1 MSVYLGSSKV
11 SINTGQR
18 SKFGVKNV
26 TTNGT
31 YDASNDNVDGYN
43 RVVVNVPSGIT
54 PTGTKNISITSNGTT
69 TEDVT
74 NYASASI
81 TTNVANS
88 YAVSDEGKVVS
99 NGGLVSQTSATYSTN
114 DTYDTTTVN
123 SVTVNVPVLEE
134 DPADA
139 VRFFDY
145 DGTVVYQYSAA
156 QFLALS
162 AMPAN
167 PSHTGLV
174 AQGWNYT
181 LQDAQDF
188 VEQWGYLDIGQMY
201 ITQSGDTEIDIEFPT
216 GFKRL
221 EPYLGIAVNGE
232 VEIDWGDNST
242 VSTVTGSS
250 LTTQI
255 RTQHIYSNTGKYTI
269 TIHVVSGSF
278 AFYGTS
284 IYFLLS
290 ANNSSG
296 DYNKVYS
303 NLIKFIRIGN
313 NCTIGSRAF
322 YYCYSLEYITV
333 PQEIYYSI
341 GSYAFA
347 YCYSLKYISLP
358 KINNLSIG
366 TNTFS
371 SCCSLKNISLPKSI
385 GSISSSSFSICN
397 ALESLIINFSGQINA
412 MYRGTSS
419 SFTHTFFRLIV
430 SKQKLKIILK
440 PYILDSELLNEQT
453 SISSSLFGSCIIL
466 KEIIIPN
473 TITSIESYAFA
484 YCQKLNVINIPQSV
498 TSIGSNA
505 FQYCHSLS
513 SIQIPQNVTSIGNT
527 VFQYCYSLSSIQI
540 PQNVTSIGDNAF
552 DGCYSLSL
560 IQLPQSIT
568 SIGNSIFY
576 YCYSLS
582 SIQIPQNVTSIGNY
596 AFYNCYSLS
605 SIQIPQNVTS
615 IGANAFNGCYGMK
628 EYHFKPTTPPTI
640 TNTNVFSGIPSD
652 CIIYVPQGSLTAYQT
667 ENYWSTYASQ
677 MQEEPAS

>member
-43 RVVVNVPSGIT
+43 RVVVNVPTSGGIT

-88 YAVSDEGKVVS
+88 YAASDEGKVVS

-181 LQDAQDF
+181 LEDAQDF

-201 ITQSGDTEIDIEFPT
+201 ITQSGDTEIDIDFPT

-242 VSTVTGSS
+242 VSTVTGSG

-255 RTQHIYSNTGKYTI
+255 KTQHIYSNTGKYTI

-284 IYFLLS
+284 NYFLLS

-296 DYNKVYS
+296 DYNRVHS

-313 NCTIGSRAF
+313 NCTIGTRAF
-322 YYCYSLEYITV
+322 YYCTSLKYITI

-341 GSYAFA
+341 GGNAFQ
-347 YCYSLKYISLP
+347 YCYSLKYITLP
-358 KINNLSIG
+358 KINNFNING
-366 TNTFS
+366 NVFS
-371 SCCSLKNISLPKSI
+371 GCYSLRYISLPKSTNSI
-385 GSISSSSFSICN
+385 GINTFSGCHSLN
-397 ALESLIINFSGQINA
+397 SLIINFSGTIDA
-412 MYRGTSS
+412 SYRGTPNF
-419 SFTHTFFRLIV
+419 SFLFRHIV
-430 SKQKLKIILK
+430 SKQKLKVILK
-440 PYILDSELLNEQT
+440 PYVLDNDLLNGKT
-453 SISSSLFGSCIIL
+453 SISSQFFGSIFIL

-473 TITSIESYAFA
+473 NITSIGSYAFRN
-484 YCQKLNVINIPQSV
+484 CQKLNFIQLSENI
-498 TSIGSNA
+498 TSIGSYTFNSC
-505 FQYCHSLS
+505 YSLC
-513 SIQIPQNVTSIGNT
+513 SIQIPQNVTSIGTSAFYNCYCLSSIQIPQSITSIGDNAFYDCYILSSIQIPQSITSIEYNT
-527 VFQYCYSLSSIQI
+527 FSYCYSLSSIQI
-540 PQNVTSIGDNAF
+540 PQNVTSIGTSAF
-552 DGCYSLSL
+552 S
-560 IQLPQSIT
+560 
-568 SIGNSIFY
+568 N
-576 YCYSLS
+576 
-582 SIQIPQNVTSIGNY
+582 
-596 AFYNCYSLS
+596 
-605 SIQIPQNVTS
+605 
-615 IGANAFNGCYGMK
+615 CYGMK
-628 EYHFKPTTPPTI
+628 EYHFKSTTPPTI
-640 TNTNVFSGIPSD
+640 TSTNVFSGIPSD
-652 CIIYVPQGSLTAYQT
+652 CVIYVPQGSLTAYQT
-667 ENYWSTYASQ
+667 ATNWSTYASY

>member
-1 MSVYLGSSKV
+1 MSVYLGSNKV

-18 SKFGVKNV
+18 VNLNVKNV

-31 YDASNDNVDGYN
+31 YDAANDNLDGYN
-43 RVVVNVPSGIT
+43 RVVVNVPTEGGIT

-88 YAVSDEGKVVS
+88 YTLSDQGKVVS
-99 NGGLVSQTSATYSTN
+99 NGALTSQTSATYITN
-114 DTYDTTTVN
+114 NTYDTTTVN

-145 DGTVVYQYSAA
+145 DGTIVYQYSAA

-181 LQDAQDF
+181 LEDAQDF

-250 LTTQI
+250 IGSQI
-255 RTQHIYSNTGKYTI
+255 RTQHIYNNTGKYTI
-269 TIHVVSGSF
+269 TIHVVSGQF

-284 IYFLLS
+284 NYLLLS
-290 ANNSSG
+290 ANNSSAN
-296 DYNKVYS
+296 YNRVYS
-303 NLIKFIRIGN
+303 NLVKFIRIGN
-313 NCTIGSRAF
+313 NCKISTYAF
-322 YYCYSLEYITV
+322 YYCTSLKYITI
-333 PQEIYYSI
+333 PQEH
-341 GSYAFA
+341 SYQFGNNMFQ
-347 YCYSLKYISLP
+347 YCYSLKYITLP
-358 KINNLSIG
+358 KINNLKTG
-366 TNTFS
+366 TSAFN
-371 SCCSLKNISLPKSI
+371 CCYSLQYISLPKST
-385 GSISSSSFSICN
+385 GSISGSTFTSCFSLN
-397 ALESLIINFSGQINA
+397 TLIINFSGKID
-412 MYRGTSS
+412 SS
-419 SFTHTFFRLIV
+419 YLGSGGNTIHFFRHIV
-430 SKQKLKIILK
+430 SKQKLKLILK
-440 PYILDSELLNEQT
+440 PYILDNELLNGQT
-453 SISSSLFGSCIIL
+453 SISNQLFGSIFNL
-466 KEIIIPN
+466 EKIIIPN
-473 TITSIESYAFA
+473 TITSINNYSFYN
-484 YCQKLNVINIPQSV
+484 CQKLN
-498 TSIGSNA
+498 SITIS
-505 FQYCHSLS
+505 
-513 SIQIPQNVTSIGNT
+513 QNVTSIGNN
-527 VFQYCYSLSSIQI
+527 VFSYCYSLSSIQI
-540 PQNVTSIGDNAF
+540 PQNVTSIG
-552 DGCYSLSL
+552 SS
-560 IQLPQSIT
+560 T
-568 SIGNSIFY
+568 FY
-576 YCYSLS
+576 NCYSLS
-582 SIQIPQNVTSIGNY
+582 SIQIPQNVTATVSSTFAY
-596 AFYNCYSLS
+596 CYSLS

-615 IGANAFNGCYGMK
+615 IGANAFNSCYSLSSIQISQNVTSIGTSAFGSCCGMK
-628 EYHFKPTTPPTI
+628 EYHFKSTTPPTI
-640 TNTNVFSGIPSD
+640 TNTNVFSNIPSD

-667 ENYWSTYASQ
+667 ADYWSTYASY